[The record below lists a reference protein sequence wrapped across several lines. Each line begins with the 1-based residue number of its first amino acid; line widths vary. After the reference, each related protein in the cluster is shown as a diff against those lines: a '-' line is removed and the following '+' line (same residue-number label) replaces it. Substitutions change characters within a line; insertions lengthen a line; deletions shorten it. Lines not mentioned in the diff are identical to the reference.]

1 MNVRSV
7 WVVHRVCTNPVGYA
21 NIRGAA
27 QFIDVAPMA
36 FFSIV
41 SMIQEMGGQL
51 GEDFYPV
58 GIYGVTEGDSIGV
71 LTAHDD
77 KSLLFLLVGGK
88 GGKNLKGL
96 PSYSS
101 QRLRSSIQQILRTI
115 NFLIPEECKG
125 MHYENQD
132 FSFAID
138 YAVGGLQDLDKSG
151 FTRLFPVRTV
161 SFDLE
166 DGSLVSIREQH
177 DKRVVDINKLE
188 LSTRNAIQTN
198 LGFMVARVGDI
209 IPFFK
214 GISDQLAEYLK
225 SPPKALIMTFG
236 LSDMDQEDLE
246 QEEELVDKHTRFAI
260 FASLLEE
267 KEDVILTFLVPA
279 MKKTKGAETV
289 AKLLRPLLEEEK
301 NLMEKYFLHGIGSTN
316 P

>member
-1 MNVRSV
+1 
-7 WVVHRVCTNPVGYA
+7 
-21 NIRGAA
+21 
-27 QFIDVAPMA
+27 MA

-41 SMIQEMGGQL
+41 NMIQEMGGQL
-51 GEDFYPV
+51 GEDYYPV
-58 GIYGVTEGDSIGV
+58 GIYGITEGNSIGV

-101 QRLRSSIQQILRTI
+101 PRLRSSIKQILRTI
-115 NFLIPEECKG
+115 SYLIPEECKG

-132 FSFAID
+132 FSYAID

-161 SFDLE
+161 SFDLK
-166 DGSLVSIREQH
+166 DGALVSIREKH

-188 LSTRNAIQTN
+188 SSTRNAIQTN

-225 SPPKALIMTFG
+225 GPPKALIMTFG

-246 QEEELVDKHTRFAI
+246 QGEEFVDNYTRFAI

-267 KEDVILTFLVPA
+267 KEDVILTFLVPTL
-279 MKKTKGAETV
+279 KKTKGAESIT
-289 AKLLRPLLEEEK
+289 KLLRPLLEEEK
-301 NLMEKYFLHGIGSTN
+301 NLMEKYFLHGTGSTN